1 MSNFLFNPIVGN
13 KKFISIFIVVV
24 FFAFFPFAISN
35 VFSLDDYHL
44 FYNSIDSEKITRFSF
59 ESGRW
64 FSVLMLKLFSFFI
77 GESGFKGLYLSNFL
91 VFIQM
96 VFGGYII
103 AKQYQ
108 LNMNKWYTPVIV
120 ALGFIHIFCSEIMTF
135 KFGLMVNI
143 GFSLLYLIAFG
154 SWYISKTFNWKFL
167 LAIVG
172 IILALASYQ
181 VIVNVLLVITLAGFL
196 IEINQISREKG
207 TLNLNYLK
215 NSEYTYKLLA
225 IIIGTIAYYFL
236 NKLVLSFFDVSISN
250 RSSFLPIS
258 KLSERIGEIATVFK
272 MVLYDGHAFLIPKS
286 TKLITLMIVFL
297 AFLTGIKNII
307 RNQKSLVWTL
317 LFMII
322 FVLTLLSSAFASLFL
337 ETWWM
342 VPRMFTGYS
351 FFIMMCF
358 IIVLTSYQLKLV
370 KILGMVFLSA
380 LTFSFISVNHNIA
393 NDQAYL
399 NQLDRNKAQRLIV
412 DLEKIDS
419 FKTKRTYIH
428 QRPNCWANE
437 YNIKTM
443 YGDMNMS
450 AFCTSWSKYELM
462 QFVAG
467 YPLNRTTEEENQE
480 IISVIENKKDSSIYN
495 WSERR
500 GVYSKNDVIY
510 IFP

>member
-1 MSNFLFNPIVGN
+1 MSNSLIKAFLS
-13 KKFISIFIVVV
+13 KKNFLTIFSGIILLNFI
-24 FFAFFPFAISN
+24 PFANPN
-35 VFSLDDYHL
+35 VFSFDDYHL

-120 ALGFIHIFCSEIMTF
+120 AVGFIHIFCSEIMTF

-154 SWYISKTFNWKFL
+154 SWYISKAFNWKFL

-181 VIVNVLLVITLAGFL
+181 VIINVLLVITLAGFL

-236 NKLVLSFFDVSISN
+236 NKLVLIFFDVSISN

-258 KLSERIGEIATVFK
+258 KLSERISEIATVFK
-272 MVLYDGHAFLIPKS
+272 MVLYDGNAFLIPHA
-286 TKLITLMIVFL
+286 TKLLTLTIIIL
-297 AFLTGIKNII
+297 ALLTGIRNILWQ
-307 RNQKSLVWTL
+307 QKSLLWCL
-317 LFMII
+317 I
-322 FVLTLLSSAFASLFL
+322 FVTLFLATLLSTAFASLTL

-342 VPRMFTGYS
+342 VPRMLTGYS

-380 LTFSFISVNHNIA
+380 ASFSFISVNHNIA

-419 FKTKRTYIH
+419 FKTKKTFIY

-437 YNIKTM
+437 YHIKTM